1 MKIKAVKAIPL
12 TFDERRAVK
21 YLFELPLN
29 FLFIRVESEEGHVG
43 YGEVCDSYGCN
54 YPLVVKAIVDEAL
67 SPLLI
72 GEDPEEIGRLCAKMR
87 GWTRRRLGDQG
98 VMVQAISGVEIAL
111 WDLLGKINGKSVS
124 RLMGRVR
131 DKIPVYAS
139 STVMEEG
146 PGEVHLQL
154 VEPYIERGVR
164 AVKVRLGLNFR
175 EDLKTL
181 REVRRLIGEDIQLMV
196 DGGEHYT
203 TPTALEIS
211 HALADFN
218 VRFFEEPVPQNNRE
232 GIARLVEKSPVPIA
246 YGEHLFLLQ
255 DFQDCLAH
263 KRADI
268 IQPDVAVCG
277 GIAECVRIAALG
289 DAFGAPVVPHCA
301 AGPLA
306 LAANLHF
313 CATVPNVSMLEYT
326 FTFNRIWKAMLQE
339 PLLSPENLENGHL
352 RVPDGPGLGVTINE
366 EIWEQ
371 YPYQPRTNETKMPS
385 WSLGRV

>member
-12 TFDERRAVK
+12 TFDERRPVK

-29 FLFIRVESEEGHVG
+29 FLFVRMESEEGHVG

-54 YPLVVKAIVDEAL
+54 YPLVVKAIIDEAL

-72 GEDPEEIGRLCAKMR
+72 GEDLSKIERLFAKMR

-98 VMVQAISGVEIAL
+98 VMIQAISGVEIAL

-124 RLMGRVR
+124 QLLGRTR
-131 DKIPVYAS
+131 EEIPVYAS

-146 PGEVHLQL
+146 PAEIHQQL
-154 VEPYIERGVR
+154 VEPYLNRGVR
-164 AVKVRLGLNFR
+164 DIKVRLGLNFR

-181 REVRRLIGEDIQLMV
+181 RELRRSIGDDVQIMV

-203 TPTALEIS
+203 TRTALEIA
-211 HALADFN
+211 HVLYDLN
-218 VRFFEEPVPQNNRE
+218 VRFFEEPIPQNNRE
-232 GIARLVEKSPVPIA
+232 GIARLVEKSSVPIA
-246 YGEHLFLLQ
+246 YGEHLFLLH
-255 DFQDCLAH
+255 DFQDCLTH

-268 IQPDVAVCG
+268 IQPDTAICG
-277 GIAECVRIAALG
+277 GISECRKIAALG
-289 DAFGAPVVPHCA
+289 EVFGVPVMPHSA

-326 FTFNRIWKAMLQE
+326 FTFDRIWNAMLRE
-339 PLLSPENLENGHL
+339 PVLSPEMLKDGKL
-352 RVPDGPGLGVTINE
+352 SVPDGPGLGVTINE
-366 EIWEQ
+366 DIWDR
-371 YPYQPRTNETKMPS
+371 YPYRPRAIESKMPS